1 MYYTHALQ
9 FPYTDTILVFKEF
22 NNKQYLNL
30 IKSNTNLP
38 PEPDYRIDY
47 HQTVLDIISDCL
59 KHKSKIHNLNI
70 IEYLM
75 LCIRLRTISIGHTI
89 ELSINSDKNKNSK
102 AIINF
107 FDLLKNVYD
116 IAEYIKNY
124 KTIKENDIEV
134 HLDWPMLSDEEFFLA
149 NIKDEQIEKFLKS
162 LPFFIDKI
170 IIKDKTFD
178 FRSFNPTQ
186 KNELLETI
194 PVSVK
199 NIIQTNVLSL
209 LKEISTIPLFEMEEF
224 NDYKLEF
231 YNATIQDLIRFI
243 FSGDEKNIIQE
254 NIFLKK
260 NNFTFD
266 EINELTPLEKAEY
279 VHYYVE
285 QVKQASDLNS
295 NTTL

>member
-1 MYYTHALQ
+1 
-9 FPYTDTILVFKEF
+9 
-22 NNKQYLNL
+22 
-30 IKSNTNLP
+30 
-38 PEPDYRIDY
+38 
-47 HQTVLDIISDCL
+47 
-59 KHKSKIHNLNI
+59 
-70 IEYLM
+70 
-75 LCIRLRTISIGHTI
+75 
-89 ELSINSDKNKNSK
+89 LSINSDKNKNSK
-102 AIINF
+102 AVINF